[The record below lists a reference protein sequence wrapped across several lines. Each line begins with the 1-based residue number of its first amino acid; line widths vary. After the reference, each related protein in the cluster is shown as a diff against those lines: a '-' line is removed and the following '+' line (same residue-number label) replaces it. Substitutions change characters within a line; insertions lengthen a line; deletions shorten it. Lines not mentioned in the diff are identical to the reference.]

1 MPSPPATLPMMV
13 SDEAALT
20 YGGGSHAQPSATL
33 PMMVSDEAE
42 LTYGGGS
49 HAQPSR
55 HPPDDGV

>member
-20 YGGGSHAQPSATL
+20 YGGGSHAQPS
-33 PMMVSDEAE
+33 
-42 LTYGGGS
+42 
-49 HAQPSR
+49 R